1 MLELLKKLEEVRCS
15 FLDRDHEVL
24 DLADQAGPDMLQ
36 AVAGCFIACAQAV
49 DNLVKSQS
57 YKLGEQEKKEFE
69 EFCKNKKEELGEVE
83 EKEEMTPKDLE
94 AVAALAE
101 EFSKSSDSLLRR
113 QASVL
118 DQVLLTFAVAEARE
132 EEKKAYQ
139 EKISEIKKNL
149 NKNKETTENVKVSF
163 KADEVAKVVDKN
175 VKEYKPLEAP
185 LKTRS
190 CIDHPGHQLIRVSDD
205 VYQCSLDK
213 KTYDYKNGFTTL
225 KGNKVPGGDV
235 ALQSHTAYNAYVNVP
250 MSFNV
255 KK

>member
-1 MLELLKKLEEVRCS
+1 MLELLKKLEELRCS
-15 FLDRDHEVL
+15 FLNRDHEIL
-24 DLADQAGPDMLQ
+24 GLADQVSPDMLQ
-36 AVAGCFIACAQAV
+36 SVAGCFIGCATAI
-49 DNLVKSQS
+49 DAICKSNS
-57 YKLGEQEKKEFE
+57 YKLGEEERKQFE
-69 EFCKNKKEELGEVE
+69 EFCQSKKEELGEVE

-101 EFSKSSDSLLRR
+101 EFSKSGDALLRR

-118 DQVLLTFAVAEARE
+118 DQVLLTFANSDTREAEKQAL
-132 EEKKAYQ
+132 Q
-139 EKISEIKKNL
+139 NKISEIKKNL
-149 NKNKETTENVKVSF
+149 GKSSQEENVKLSF

-175 VKEYKPLEAP
+175 IKEYKPLEAP

-250 MSFNV
+250 MSFNI